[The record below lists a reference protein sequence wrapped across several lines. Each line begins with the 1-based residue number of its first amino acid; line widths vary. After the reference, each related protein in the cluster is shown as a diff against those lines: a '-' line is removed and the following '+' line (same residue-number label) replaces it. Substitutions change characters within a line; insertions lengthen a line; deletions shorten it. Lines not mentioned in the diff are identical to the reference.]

1 MSIISNAILSSNIL
15 YTGPSSYNYA
25 VAATGVQGKTA
36 DVLWKENAHYYVR
49 VASLHVEGYIPVN
62 LASLPSGFV
71 QSDVDTFSP
80 ALNKPRYVSASATA
94 YLGQGTSYDTI
105 SAPKRAQMV
114 NYLGKKT
121 NRLAYIEYSL
131 VGNTRKYRA
140 WYDEMSLAEKNAS
153 ALTASQYLNRITE
166 TVSPYEPRFQPYYDQ
181 DGNRVTLCNHYAYY
195 AMRACNT
202 PLPARSSD
210 GAPAVCEEML
220 TRLTNGFEN
229 WRLISMTNA
238 YEEAQA
244 RANNGYPTIALDNGH
259 VAVVRP
265 NSDGSLPSSK
275 GEVRISQAGSSIF
288 DDGTLVQGWGNSY
301 NAVQFFS
308 WYY

>member
-1 MSIISNAILSSNIL
+1 MAIISNATLSGNVLSA
-15 YTGPSSYNYA
+15 GPNSSSYVGA
-25 VAATGVQGKTA
+25 VTGVYGKTA
-36 DVLWKENAHYYVR
+36 NVLWRESSYYYVR
-49 VASLHVEGYIPVN
+49 LTNPRVEGYISTSLV
-62 LASLPSGFV
+62 SLPAGFT
-71 QSDVDTFSP
+71 QSDVDIFSP

-94 YLGQGTSYDTI
+94 YLGQGTSYNTI

-114 NYLGKKT
+114 NYLGKKS
-121 NRLAYIEYSL
+121 NGLAYIEYSL

-140 WYDEMSLAEKNAS
+140 WYDEMSLATKNAS
-153 ALTASQYLNRITE
+153 ALTASQYLNKITE
-166 TVSPYEPRFQPYYDQ
+166 TVSPYEPRFEPYYDQ
-181 DGNRVTLCNHYAYY
+181 DGKRVTLCNHYAYF
-195 AMRACNT
+195 AMEACNT

-220 TRLTNGFEN
+220 TRLTNGFGN
-229 WRLISMTNA
+229 WSLISMTNA

-288 DDGTLVQGWGNSY
+288 DDGTLLLGWGNSY

>member
-36 DVLWKENAHYYVR
+36 DVLWKENSHYYVR
-49 VASLHVEGYIPVN
+49 VASLHVEGYIPAN

-114 NYLGKKT
+114 NYLGKKASG
-121 NRLAYIEYSL
+121 LAYIEYNL
-131 VGNTRKYRA
+131 VGNTRMYRA
-140 WYDEMSLAEKNAS
+140 WFDEMSLATKNAS

-166 TVSPYEPRFQPYYDQ
+166 AVRPYEPRFQPYYDQ

-195 AMRACNT
+195 AMEECNT

-220 TRLTNGFEN
+220 TRLTNGFGN
-229 WRLISMTNA
+229 WSLISMTNA

-244 RANNGYPTIALDNGH
+244 RANNGYPTIALDTGH

-275 GEVRISQAGSSIF
+275 AQVRISQAGSSIF
-288 DDGTLVQGWGNSY
+288 DDGTLVQGWGNNY